1 MDAVILLS
9 LAALVLVGV
18 SAFFTAAETA
28 FSAAPRALMHHLERQ
43 GDSRAKTINNLRRNK
58 ERLIGGLLVGNG
70 LARTGAIALMTGV
83 FVHYLGPQGI
93 IYGVAVMVLLLLL
106 FGEIVPRTVALQ
118 QPTETALALA
128 RAAKLCVDGLSPLTM
143 LLRGVVTLALRRITK
158 KTDARAM
165 LLNPTQ
171 TLRGAIEVH
180 AKEAG
185 EIQQERA
192 MLHSI
197 LELDEVEVSEIMIH
211 RQDVA
216 MIDIEAPVAEIVEQI
231 VHSRYTRIP
240 LWRDR
245 PENIIGILHTKALL
259 QQLRRDR
266 PLEKSDILAV
276 ATPPWFVPD
285 TRTLLDQL
293 QAFRRR
299 RKHFA
304 VVVDE
309 YGGFMGIVT
318 LEDILEEIVGDIADE
333 HDVTTPGISLA
344 PDGTVVVEGTATIR
358 DLNRRFDWTL
368 PDEEA
373 ATIAGLILHE
383 SRQIPEVGLTFVFH
397 DFRFEILQRRRHQI
411 TLIKIAPP
419 VKREEPDGRAKRR
432 PDSPAGT
439 PHAA

>member
-1 MDAVILLS
+1 MDAVVFLL
-9 LAALVLVGV
+9 LAAIVLIGI
-18 SAFFTAAETA
+18 SAFFTAAQAA
-28 FSAAPRALMHHLERQ
+28 FRATPRALMNQLERQ
-43 GDSRAKTINNLRRNK
+43 GDPRARMVNNLRRNK
-58 ERLIGGLLVGNG
+58 ERLIGSLLVGDG
-70 LARTGAIALMTGV
+70 LASIGATALTTGVLVHVFGPYGIAYAAAIMIVLLLVFAEALPRAIALRR
-83 FVHYLGPQGI
+83 PS
-93 IYGVAVMVLLLLL
+93 
-106 FGEIVPRTVALQ
+106 
-118 QPTETALALA
+118 ETALALV
-128 RAAKLCVDGLSPLTM
+128 RPVKLCVDLLAPLAA
-143 LLRGVVTLALRRITK
+143 LLRWSATLILRRATK
-158 KTDARAM
+158 DPEARAAVM
-165 LLNPTQ
+165 NPTD
-171 TLRGAIEVH
+171 TLRGAIDVH
-180 AKEAG
+180 AEESD

-192 MLHSI
+192 MLHGI

-216 MIDIEAPVAEIVEQI
+216 MIDIEAPMAEILDQI
-231 VHSRYTRIP
+231 IRSRYTRIP
-240 LWRDR
+240 LWRGR

-259 QQLRRDR
+259 QQLRSLR
-266 PLEKSDILAV
+266 PLETSNILAV

-285 TRTLLDQL
+285 TRKLIDQL

-309 YGGFMGIVT
+309 YGAFMGIVT

-333 HDVTTPGISLA
+333 HDVTTPGVSLA

-358 DLNRRFDWTL
+358 DLNRRFDWNL

-397 DFRFEILQRRRHQI
+397 DFRFEILQRKRNQI

-419 VKREEPDGRAKRR
+419 VKRETAEPSADRQPG
-432 PDSPAGT
+432 P

>member
-1 MDAVILLS
+1 MNAVIFLPLGS
-9 LAALVLVGV
+9 LALIAV
-18 SAFFTAAETA
+18 SAFFTAAENA
-28 FSAAPRALMHHLERQ
+28 LGAAPRALMHQLERQ
-43 GDSRAKTINNLRRNK
+43 GDPRAALINRLRLNK
-58 ERLIGGLLVGNG
+58 ERLIGSLLVGNG
-70 LARTGAIALMTGV
+70 LAAIGATALMTGV
-83 FVHYLGPQGI
+83 FVHVLGLWGI
-93 IYGVAVMVLLLLL
+93 AYGAAVMIALLLV
-106 FGEIVPRTVALQ
+106 FAEILPRTIALQ
-118 QPTETALALA
+118 HAAETALMLA
-128 RAAKLCVDGLSPLTM
+128 RPAKVCIDILSPLAA
-143 LLRGVVTLALRRITK
+143 LLRWIATLILRRATK
-158 KTDARAM
+158 KPEIHAV
-165 LLNPTQ
+165 LLRPTQ

-197 LELDEVEVSEIMIH
+197 LELDEVEVSEIMVH

-216 MIDIEAPVAEIVEQI
+216 MIDIEAPMADIIEQI
-231 VHSRYTRIP
+231 VRSRFTRIP
-240 LWRDR
+240 LWRGK
-245 PENIIGILHTKALL
+245 PENIIGILHTKSLL
-259 QQLRRDR
+259 QQLRGNK
-266 PLEKSDILAV
+266 PLEKADILAV

-309 YGGFMGIVT
+309 YGAFMGIVT

-344 PDGTVVVEGTATIR
+344 SDGTVVVEGTATIR

-368 PDEEA
+368 PDAEA

-383 SRQIPEVGLTFVFH
+383 SRQIPEVGLTFTFH
-397 DFRFEILQRRRHQI
+397 DFRFEILQRRRNQI
-411 TLIKIAPP
+411 TLIRIAPP
-419 VKREEPDGRAKRR
+419 VKRQDLEPAAERRA
-432 PDSPAGT
+432 G

>member
-1 MDAVILLS
+1 MDAVIFLS
-9 LAALVLVGV
+9 LAAVALIAAL
-18 SAFFTAAETA
+18 AFFTAAATA
-28 FSAAPRALMHHLERQ
+28 LNAAPRSLMHQLERQ
-43 GDSRAKTINNLRRNK
+43 GDSRALLVNKLRLNK
-58 ERLIGGLLVGNG
+58 ERLFAGLLVGKG
-70 LARTGAIALMTGV
+70 VTAIGATALMTGV
-83 FVHYLGPQGI
+83 FVHFLGLYGI
-93 IYGVAVMVLLLLL
+93 AYGAGVMIMLLLT
-106 FGEIVPRTVALQ
+106 FAEILPRTIALQ
-118 QPTETALALA
+118 HPAETALALV
-128 RAAKLCVDGLSPLTM
+128 RPAKVCVDILSPLTA
-143 LLRGVVTLALRRITK
+143 LLRWLVTLILRRATK
-158 KTDARAM
+158 AEDARAT
-165 LLNPTQ
+165 LLSPIQ
-171 TLRGAIEVH
+171 TLRGAIDVH
-180 AKEAG
+180 AEEAG
-185 EIQQERA
+185 EIQQQRA

-211 RQDVA
+211 RQDVV
-216 MIDIEAPVAEIVEQI
+216 MIDIDAPIADIREQI
-231 VHSRYTRIP
+231 ARSRYTRIP
-240 LWRDR
+240 LWRDK

-259 QQLRRDR
+259 QQLRSNR

-285 TRTLLDQL
+285 TRTLIDQL

-309 YGGFMGIVT
+309 YGVFMGIVT

-333 HDVTTPGISLA
+333 HDVTTPGVSLA

-358 DLNRRFDWTL
+358 DLNRRFDWSL

-373 ATIAGLILHE
+373 ATVAGLILHE

-397 DFRFEILQRRRHQI
+397 DFRFEILQRKRNQI

-419 VKREEPDGRAKRR
+419 VKRQDLETARER
-432 PDSPAGT
+432 PVGK

>member
-9 LAALVLVGV
+9 LAAVVMVAV

-28 FSAAPRALMHHLERQ
+28 LSAAPRSLMHQLERH
-43 GDSRAKTINNLRRNK
+43 GDSRARTINQLRRNK

-70 LARTGAIALMTGV
+70 LASIGATALMAGV
-83 FVHYLGPQGI
+83 FVYYLGPYGI
-93 IYGVAVMVLLLLL
+93 AYGAGLMVLLLLI
-106 FGEIVPRTVALQ
+106 FAEILPRTIALQ
-118 QPTETALALA
+118 RPAETALALA
-128 RAAKLCVDGLSPLTM
+128 TPAKICVDILSPLVA
-143 LLRGVVTLALRRITK
+143 LLRAIVTLILRRWK
-158 KTDARAM
+158 PDARAM
-165 LLNPTQ
+165 LLNPTH

-185 EIQQERA
+185 ELQQERA

-216 MIDIEAPVAEIVEQI
+216 MVDIDAPIADIVEQI
-231 VHSRYTRIP
+231 VRSRYTRIP

-259 QQLRRDR
+259 QQLRNSR

-309 YGGFMGIVT
+309 YGAFMGIVT

-383 SRQIPEVGLTFVFH
+383 SRQIPDVGLTFVFH
-397 DFRFEILQRRRHQI
+397 DFRFEILQRKRNQI
-411 TLIKIAPP
+411 TLIRIAPP
-419 VKREEPDGRAKRR
+419 VKREEPDDRAKRR
-432 PDSPAGT
+432 ADSQAGT

>member
-1 MDAVILLS
+1 LQHAV
-9 LAALVLVGV
+9 G
-18 SAFFTAAETA
+18 
-28 FSAAPRALMHHLERQ
+28 
-43 GDSRAKTINNLRRNK
+43 
-58 ERLIGGLLVGNG
+58 
-70 LARTGAIALMTGV
+70 
-83 FVHYLGPQGI
+83 
-93 IYGVAVMVLLLLL
+93 
-106 FGEIVPRTVALQ
+106 
-118 QPTETALALA
+118 TALALVTT
-128 RAAKLCVDGLSPLTM
+128 AKICIDILSPIAA
-143 LLRGVVTLALRRITK
+143 LLRWLAVLILRRATK
-158 KTDARAM
+158 NPDAKTM

-180 AKEAG
+180 AREAG
-185 EIQQERA
+185 GIQQERA

-211 RQDVA
+211 RQDVV
-216 MIDIEAPVAEIVEQI
+216 MIDIEAPMGDILDQI
-231 VHSRYTRIP
+231 VRSRYTRIP
-240 LWRDR
+240 LWRDKA
-245 PENIIGILHTKALL
+245 ENIIGILHTKALL
-259 QQLRRDR
+259 QQLRSHKS
-266 PLEKSDILAV
+266 LEKSDILAV

-309 YGGFMGIVT
+309 YGVFMGTVT

-333 HDVTTPGISLA
+333 HDVTTPGVSLA

-397 DFRFEILQRRRHQI
+397 DFRFEILQRKRNQI

-419 VKREEPDGRAKRR
+419 VKRQDVEPSAEHRAG
-432 PDSPAGT
+432 SS
-439 PHAA
+439 HAA